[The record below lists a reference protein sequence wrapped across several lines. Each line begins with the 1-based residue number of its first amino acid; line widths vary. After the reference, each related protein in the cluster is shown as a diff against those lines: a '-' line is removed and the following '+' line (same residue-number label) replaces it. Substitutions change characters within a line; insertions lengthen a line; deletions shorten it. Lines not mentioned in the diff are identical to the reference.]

1 MARTRGGSVDRSA
14 NEVNKNIEDVNI
26 TLYSLQVRRKTS
38 GGTVDEENFISQ
50 FSVTAGVPVIL
61 NTKMMDQEM
70 AGVYTRL
77 TSTDWGLRVTAFQ
90 SLRGIIL
97 ASSGSY
103 TDTLLERLKLLE
115 TGISDSLRDT
125 RSAVVREA
133 AVTIAFIAQQHQ
145 YQVGRLTLVWR
156 IFCQFIYRHKVSENL
171 EIAPEYN
178 EACCEVSREPSQ
190 TIVMHEN
197 RNKMSKYS
205 NILCFS

>member
-97 ASSGSY
+97 ASSGLY
-103 TDTLLERLKLLE
+103 TETLLERLKLLE

-145 YQVGRLTLVWR
+145 YQVG
-156 IFCQFIYRHKVSENL
+156 
-171 EIAPEYN
+171 
-178 EACCEVSREPSQ
+178 Q
-190 TIVMHEN
+190 TNIGVE
-197 RNKMSKYS
+197 
-205 NILCFS
+205 NILPVYLPP

>member
-1 MARTRGGSVDRSA
+1 M
-14 NEVNKNIEDVNI
+14 
-26 TLYSLQVRRKTS
+26 
-38 GGTVDEENFISQ
+38 DEENFISQ

-61 NTKMMDQEM
+61 SSKMLDQEM

-77 TSTDWGLRVTAFQ
+77 TASDWGLRVTAFQ

-97 ASSGSY
+97 ASTSY
-103 TDTLLERLKLLE
+103 TDQLLERLKLLE

-145 YQVGRLTLVWR
+145 YQVGRR
-156 IFCQFIYRHKVSENL
+156 IFCQFICRHKVSENL

>member
-1 MARTRGGSVDRSA
+1 M
-14 NEVNKNIEDVNI
+14 
-26 TLYSLQVRRKTS
+26 RRKTS

-61 NTKMMDQEM
+61 SAKMLDQEI

-77 TSTDWGLRVTAFQ
+77 TASDWALKVTAFQ

-97 ASSGSY
+97 ASTAF
-103 TDTLLERLKLLE
+103 TDHLLERLKLLE

-145 YQVGRLTLVWR
+145 YQV
-156 IFCQFIYRHKVSENL
+156 
-171 EIAPEYN
+171 
-178 EACCEVSREPSQ
+178 RERERQ
-190 TIVMHEN
+190 ELAE
-197 RNKMSKYS
+197 
-205 NILCFS
+205 NILPLYLPP